1 MEYILF
7 SFDPCRDWTLHSSPP
22 PAHPSYRLITA
33 LRLFHII
40 DDKGTSLPLKSEKL
54 VAKWKDVIN
63 GNVDAISP
71 SNEQEWRQ
79 GLLAICDQVV
89 LRAKTGLEG
98 IARSTFDGQ
107 SPEWLEW
114 MKGNIRC
121 LWQEEL
127 EVAQAVILSVESGEE
142 F

>member
-1 MEYILF
+1 M
-7 SFDPCRDWTLHSSPP
+7 
-22 PAHPSYRLITA
+22 
-33 LRLFHII
+33 
-40 DDKGTSLPLKSEKL
+40 
-54 VAKWKDVIN
+54 
-63 GNVDAISP
+63 
-71 SNEQEWRQ
+71 
-79 GLLAICDQVV
+79 V